1 MPSRWAVP
9 EVPSHGGG
17 PRRGPSLG
25 WSQLRWG
32 SCPGAEAESSGAHV
46 SSTQTAQETPSDG
59 AASRSTTYSPPSRGH
74 RLEVRGLTRTFG
86 EKTAVDDVSFTVE
99 PRGMTGFIGA
109 NGAGKTTTMRMM
121 MGVLRIHSGQV
132 LWDGRPITAAD
143 RAGFGYM
150 PEERGLYPKQ
160 GILDQLGYLGQLHG
174 MERAQALRE
183 AQRLL
188 ERFDLAD
195 RPKDKLETLSLGN
208 QQRVQ
213 VAASLLHSPSALIL
227 DEPFSGLDPVAVDS
241 MVELLR
247 EHMARGVPVLFSSH
261 QLDLVDRLCDSMVIL
276 SGGRVLEH
284 GTADELR
291 AARPLSHR
299 LRCSE
304 DVGWVRDVHGVQV
317 EDLDGCRAVVRL
329 DDDAARAELLRRA
342 LERGLQEFTD
352 LAPTLSEIYREVT
365 R

>member
-1 MPSRWAVP
+1 M
-9 EVPSHGGG
+9 
-17 PRRGPSLG
+17 
-25 WSQLRWG
+25 
-32 SCPGAEAESSGAHV
+32 

-86 EKTAVDDVSFTVE
+86 EKIAVDDVSFTVE
-99 PRGMTGFIGA
+99 PGGMTGFIGA

-132 LWDGRPITAAD
+132 LC
-143 RAGFGYM
+143 
-150 PEERGLYPKQ
+150 GLYPKQ

-329 DDDAARAELLRRA
+329 DDDAARAELLCRA

>member
-1 MPSRWAVP
+1 MADQPL
-9 EVPSHGGG
+9 GGG
-17 PRRGPSLG
+17 LGPRALLAWEQTGRGIPAAPHRDRGPDVSTAHRP
-25 WSQLRWG
+25 SD
-32 SCPGAEAESSGAHV
+32 PAAEAR
-46 SSTQTAQETPSDG
+46 TAAPDRT
-59 AASRSTTYSPPSRGH
+59 ATYSPPRTGH

-86 EKTAVDDVSFTVE
+86 QKRAVDDVGFTVE
-99 PRGMTGFIGA
+99 PGRMTGFIGA

-121 MGVLRIHSGQV
+121 MGVLRIHGGEV

-174 MERAQALRE
+174 MQRSEALRE
-183 AQRLL
+183 AGELL

-195 RPKDKLETLSLGN
+195 RAKDRLETLSLGN

-213 VAASLLHSPSALIL
+213 VAAALLHRPDALIL
-227 DEPFSGLDPVAVDS
+227 DEPFSGLDPAAVDS
-241 MVELLR
+241 MVDLLR

-276 SGGRVLEH
+276 ADGRVLEH
-284 GTADELR
+284 GTAEQLR
-291 AARPLSHR
+291 AARPLSHL
-299 LRCSE
+299 LRCSQ
-304 DVGWVRDVHGVQV
+304 DVGWVREVPGVRV
-317 EDLDGCRAVVRL
+317 EDLDGSRATVRL
-329 DDDAARAELLRRA
+329 DDDRARTELLGRA
-342 LERGLQEFTD
+342 LERGLLEFTD
-352 LAPTLSEIYREVT
+352 LAPSLSEIYREVT

>member
-1 MPSRWAVP
+1 MSTADRAPAP
-9 EVPSHGGG
+9 ETIAS
-17 PRRGPSLG
+17 
-25 WSQLRWG
+25 
-32 SCPGAEAESSGAHV
+32 PGDRSITYRPPAE
-46 SSTQTAQETPSDG
+46 
-59 AASRSTTYSPPSRGH
+59 GH
-74 RLEVRGLTRTFG
+74 RLEVRGLTRRFG
-86 EKTAVDDVSFTVE
+86 DRTVVDGVSFAVE
-99 PRGMTGFIGA
+99 PGRMTGFIGA

-121 MGVLRIHSGQV
+121 MGVLRVTAGEV
-132 LWDGRPITAAD
+132 LWDGRPITARD

-174 MERAQALRE
+174 MDRAAALAEARE
-183 AQRLL
+183 LL
-188 ERFDLAD
+188 ERFSLGE
-195 RPKDKLETLSLGN
+195 RTQDKLETLSLGN

-213 VAASLLHSPSALIL
+213 VAASLLHRPDCLIL

-276 SGGRVLEH
+276 SEGRVLES

-291 AARPLSHR
+291 ASRPLRHR
-299 LRCSE
+299 LRCRQ
-304 DVGWVRDVHGVQV
+304 DVGWVREVPGVRV
-317 EDLDGCRAVVRL
+317 EDLDGTEAIL
-329 DDDAARAELLRRA
+329 TIDDDAARAELLRRA
-342 LERGLQEFTD
+342 LARGLLEFAELT
-352 LAPTLSEIYREVT
+352 PSLSEIYREVT